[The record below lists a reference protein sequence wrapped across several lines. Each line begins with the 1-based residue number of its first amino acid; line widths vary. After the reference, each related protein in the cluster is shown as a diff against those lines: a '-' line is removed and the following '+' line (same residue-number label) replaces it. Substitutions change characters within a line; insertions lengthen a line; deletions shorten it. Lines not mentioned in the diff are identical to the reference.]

1 MISEELEVSLH
12 MAFVEA
18 RAARH
23 EFITVEHLLLSL
35 LDNAAAVD
43 VLRACAANIPELRQH
58 LRHFIAE
65 NTPKVDGPGEVD
77 TQPTLGFQRVVQRA
91 IMHVS
96 SSSTANK
103 TEVNGAHVL
112 VAMYG
117 EKDSHAIYY
126 LHQQG
131 VTRLDMVN
139 YLSHGVAKDS
149 TYSARVPKPNEETAD
164 SVPPIAQGPQQ
175 GGAQEQKSPLDL
187 YTNNLNQQAKQGRID
202 PLIGR
207 DKEIERVIQVLCR
220 RRKNNPLLVG
230 EAGVGKT
237 AIAEGLALR
246 ITTEQVPDILKGM
259 QVYALDMGALLA
271 GTKYRG
277 DFEQRLKAV
286 LKELDKTPKAVLF
299 IDEIHTII
307 GAGSASGGALD
318 ASNLLKPALSS
329 GQLKCMG
336 ATTYT
341 EYRGIFEKDHALS
354 RRFQKVD
361 VVEPTVPETV
371 QILRGLKPYFEEHHG
386 VRYTQTALTAAAELS
401 ARHINDR
408 FLPDKAIDVIDE
420 AGAAQ
425 RLLPA
430 SKQKKTINK
439 ADIQAIVAQ
448 IARIPPQNVST
459 DDRNKLATLD
469 RDLNTVV
476 FGQDKAIDALAS
488 AIKMARSGL
497 GRPDKPIGSFLFSGP
512 TGVGKTEV
520 ARQLAFVLG
529 VELLRFDMSE
539 YMERHAVSRLIGAP
553 PGYVGFDQGGLLTE
567 AVTKQPHCVLL
578 LDEIEKA
585 HPDVYNILLQVMDHG
600 TLTDNNGRKADFRN
614 VIIIMTTNAGAEAL
628 SKNVIGFANKREV
641 GDEMEAIKRMF
652 TPEFRN
658 RLDAI
663 IPFKPLSKDVI
674 LRVVDKFLLQLE
686 QQLQE
691 KRVEI
696 GFSDALRDY
705 LAQHGF
711 DPSMGARPMHRLI
724 QDTIRR
730 ALADELLFGRLTN
743 GGAVTVDVDTAAD
756 KVVLLFDDNGSDNEE
771 LKQPTPHQPQ
781 AELID

>member
-1 MISEELEVSLH
+1 VISEELEVSLH

-35 LDNAAAVD
+35 LDNASAVE
-43 VLRACAANIPELRQH
+43 VLRACAADLEMLRQD
-58 LRHFIAE
+58 LRKFISE
-65 NTPKVDGPGEVD
+65 HTPVFPGDGEVD
-77 TQPTLGFQRVVQRA
+77 TQPTLGFQRVIQRA

-96 SSSTANK
+96 SNSSNKNTVMGAN
-103 TEVNGAHVL
+103 VL

-117 EKDSHAIYY
+117 EKDSHAVYF
-126 LHQQG
+126 LLQQG
-131 VTRLDMVN
+131 VSRLDVVN
-139 YLSHGVAKDS
+139 YLSHGIAK
-149 TYSARVPKPNEETAD
+149 TPEMPAPEEPRAE
-164 SVPPIAQGPQQ
+164 PPLSEHKSEQ
-175 GGAQEQKSPLDL
+175 QKSPLETYATDL
-187 YTNNLNQQAKQGRID
+187 NAEALKGHID

-207 DKEIERVIQVLCR
+207 EAEVERVIQVLCR

-237 AIAEGLALR
+237 AIAEGLAWR
-246 ITTEQVPDILKGM
+246 ITQGDVPEVLHAA

-277 DFEQRLKAV
+277 DFEQRLKLV
-286 LKELDKTPKAVLF
+286 LKALKENRHAILF
-299 IDEIHTII
+299 IDEIHTLI
-307 GAGSASGGALD
+307 GAGSASGGTLD
-318 ASNLLKPALSS
+318 ASNLLKPGLSS

-354 RRFQKVD
+354 RRFQKID
-361 VVEPTVPETV
+361 IAEPSVEQTI
-371 QILRGLKPYFEEHHG
+371 QILRGLKARFEAHHQ
-386 VRYTQTALTAAAELS
+386 VRYSAAAITAAAELA
-401 ARHINDR
+401 ARHISDR

-425 RLLPA
+425 RLLPK
-430 SKQKKTINK
+430 SRQKKIIGK
-439 ADIQAIVAQ
+439 VDIQTTVAK
-448 IARIPPQNVST
+448 IARIPPQSVSN
-459 DDRNKLATLD
+459 DDRNKLATLE
-469 RDLNTVV
+469 RDLKAVV
-476 FGQDKAIDALAS
+476 FGQDEAIAALAA

-529 VELLRFDMSE
+529 IELLRFDMSE
-539 YMERHAVSRLIGAP
+539 YMERHTVSRLIGAP

-567 AVTKQPHCVLL
+567 AITKQPHCVLL

-585 HPDVYNILLQVMDHG
+585 HPDVYNILLQVMDPG
-600 TLTDNNGRKADFRN
+600 TLTDNTGRKADFRN
-614 VIIIMTTNAGAEAL
+614 VIVVMTTNAGAQAL
-628 SKNVIGFANKREV
+628 NRNAIGFMKPDRG
-641 GDEMEAIKRMF
+641 GDEMADIKRIF

-663 IPFKPLSKDVI
+663 IGFAALPREII
-674 LRVVDKFLLQLE
+674 LRVVDKFLMQLE
-686 QQLQE
+686 DQLHE
-691 KRVEI
+691 KHVEVV
-696 GFSDALRDY
+696 FTQALRDH
-705 LAQHGF
+705 LAREGF
-711 DPSMGARPMHRLI
+711 DPTMGARPMQRLI

-730 ALADELLFGRLTN
+730 VLADELLFGRLAN
-743 GGAVTVDVDTAAD
+743 GGRVEVGLDAEGKVALIFPD
-756 KVVLLFDDNGSDNEE
+756 KASGAGEV
-771 LKQPTPHQPQ
+771 PTPSHPEP
-781 AELID
+781 ELVD

>member
-43 VLRACAANIPELRQH
+43 VLRACVANLSDLRQN
-58 LRHFIAE
+58 LRKFIAD
-65 NTPKVDGPGEVD
+65 NTPIVEGSDEVD
-77 TQPTLGFQRVVQRA
+77 TQPTLGFQRVIQRA

-96 SSSTANK
+96 SSSTTK

-117 EKDSHAIYY
+117 EKDSHAVYY

-131 VTRLDMVN
+131 VTRLDVVN
-139 YLSHGVAKDS
+139 YLSHGIAKDS
-149 TYSARVPKPNEETAD
+149 SHQPLAQKSEDEPAKTPNQTAQASSATD
-164 SVPPIAQGPQQ
+164 
-175 GGAQEQKSPLDL
+175 QKSPLDL
-187 YTNNLNQQAKQGRID
+187 YTNNLNAQAEQGRID

-207 DKEIERVIQVLCR
+207 DKELERVIQILCR

-246 ITTEQVPDILKGM
+246 IVNKQVPSILENTV
-259 QVYALDMGALLA
+259 VYSLDMGALLA

-286 LKELDKTPKAVLF
+286 LNELNKNTGSVLF
-299 IDEIHTII
+299 IDEIHTLI

-354 RRFQKVD
+354 RRFQKID
-361 VVEPTVPETV
+361 VVEPTVNETV

-386 VRYTQTALTAAAELS
+386 VRYTQSALTAAAELS
-401 ARHINDR
+401 ARHIGDR

-425 RLLPA
+425 RLLPV
-430 SKQKKTINK
+430 SRQKKTISK
-439 ADIQAIVAQ
+439 TDIQAVVAQ

-459 DDRNKLATLD
+459 DDRNKLATLE

-476 FGQDKAIDALAS
+476 FGQSAAIDALSAS
-488 AIKMARSGL
+488 IKMARSGL

-520 ARQLAFVLG
+520 AKQLAFILG
-529 VELLRFDMSE
+529 IELLRFDMSE
-539 YMERHAVSRLIGAP
+539 YMERHTVSRLIGAP

-567 AVTKQPHCVLL
+567 AITKQPHCVLL

-585 HPDVYNILLQVMDHG
+585 HPDIYNILLQVMDHG

-628 SKNVIGFANKREV
+628 SKNTIGFSNKREV
-641 GDEMEAIKRMF
+641 GDEMQAIKRLF

-663 IPFKPLSKDVI
+663 IPFAPLSRDII

-696 GFSDALRDY
+696 SFSDALRDH
-705 LAQHGF
+705 LAAKGF
-711 DPSMGARPMHRLI
+711 DPAMGARPMHRLI

-743 GGAVTVDVDTAAD
+743 GGAVTVDLDEDSNVI
-756 KVVLLFDDNGSDNEE
+756 LIFDDNDSGGD
-771 LKQPTPHQPQ
+771 LKGQPTPSKPEV
-781 AELID
+781 ELVD